1 MPSIDRAAEIC
12 EALDLEFYVG
22 PAREGGGRRGVFA
35 ESFEAR
41 TLRGG
46 EVEVDGERARGLAW
60 FSRSRLDR
68 NNRRPTSRRD
78 PPLHSFPSP
87 DLHSFGPCHRAEH
100 TLDKGKSVSPDLHA
114 RHYSRR

>member
-46 EVEVDGERARGLAW
+46 EVEVDGERVRGLAW
-60 FSRSRLDR
+60 FSPSWLDR
-68 NNRRPTSRRD
+68 NNRRPTSRRA
-78 PPLHSFPSP
+78 PPCIRS
-87 DLHSFGPCHRAEH
+87 RAR
-100 TLDKGKSVSPDLHA
+100 TCMRATIPGAMRV
-114 RHYSRR
+114 